1 MNMSSDKEMKSIPSG
16 SMPYSSMIAD
26 IEKSGINLY
35 GLAIYK
41 NDQIFEHRFQPCSNC
56 NNCYSVAKVF
66 TMTAVGM
73 LQDEGL
79 VDVKKPLR
87 FYMGD
92 LIPRDADPA
101 WHLTTVE
108 NVLTHKLG
116 LGKGFL
122 DIDVEDVDAYPTDDY
137 LDMVFHRP
145 IVCLPGTR
153 FQYSDAA
160 FYLLSRL
167 VSCVSGEKL
176 DEFLNKRLF
185 QPLDFREAAWS
196 RCPRNYPMGATGLYI
211 SASDC
216 VKLAAV
222 YMQNGLWKGKRILSE
237 EWVRRALGNEYEL
250 HVRLPSGL
258 IGKGGMYGQMMI
270 LSREKQYAVAWH
282 AHEPRG
288 ASVRP
293 LVEYFDRML

>member
-1 MNMSSDKEMKSIPSG
+1 MNCAIDKTMHSTLFEHISRDSL
-16 SMPYSSMIAD
+16 IAD

-35 GLAIYK
+35 DLAIYK
-41 NDQIFEHRFQPCSNC
+41 DGEIFEHRFQPCNNC

-79 VDVKKPLR
+79 IDVKRPLR

-92 LIPRDADPA
+92 LIPRDADPV
-101 WHLTTVE
+101 WRLTTVE

-185 QPLDFREAAWS
+185 QPLDFKEAAWS
-196 RCPRNYPMGATGLYI
+196 RCPMDYPMGATGLYI
-211 SASDC
+211 SAADA

-222 YMQNGLWKGKRILSE
+222 YMQRGLWQGKRIVSE
-237 EWVRRALGNEYEL
+237 DWVHRALGNEYEL
-250 HVRLPSGL
+250 HVRTASGL
-258 IGKGGMYGQMMI
+258 IGKGGMYGQMML
-270 LSREKQYAVAWH
+270 LSREKQYAAAWH

-293 LVEYFDRML
+293 LVEYLDEVL